1 MNGRVAVWHEGCA
14 KSGTVR
20 IDVKRPNTPIQ
31 IICGALAASALLL
44 TASCELT
51 PSGAAKSKAKQN
63 NPLQL
68 DRIYHTAGSIL
79 PHRIHVADALT
90 GLPLSPTVEI
100 RSIQTLIDN
109 QVSSLNPVLQAA
121 TWPTTATL
129 PDGSAGNHYI
139 AIEFDGDMDP
149 LSVIDPSPSAS
160 FASFLTGS
168 ISLVAVDP
176 QTGLTSQVVG
186 RPFVN
191 GQTAGAGGVMETWV
205 ALDGSGRPVASV
217 LPDSTIP
224 GFGFPGTETLPTI
237 PMFAGASDL
246 VALSTL
252 VFVADTDN
260 DLSTHETF
268 PAGQS
273 IRVQVGLGVKSSG
286 GRYNLDEAVAATT
299 VGADAITPEVM
310 YGESFEDGTANPLI
324 LDSTSVPLN
333 GQIAVVP
340 DTTILVE
347 FTEPVQPHTL
357 GPFSD
362 GGLPGI
368 STAVQVEFGP
378 VGFLTQ
384 VPFTV
389 LPAGPYNLA
398 RFEIFPA
405 FAFPGSDPQG
415 NGGAAVTVT
424 VQAGIIRDLLEDDPG
439 TTELEENV
447 NQVMVAVNFSVGP
460 GPGTVNA
467 PVVPDAIY
475 IGRSGAVKGLSIID
489 LNGFG
494 QGTGDLSTS
503 NWPNNP
509 NLLWQ
514 GNALLPILS
523 TGTSTLDAGGA
534 GVFSLTRD
542 SNLQDIVLGAP
553 LLGSVVDIQVG
564 GALDILINNSPSAC
578 TSQGGNFCVQEG
590 MHATYGNSVGIR
602 PHPNPP
608 RIVFP
613 PSCVVPFIPVQE
625 PTLTGVAQNL
635 LGPGIPFNCNAQG
648 LPSTP
653 TGLLAPSDAMQF
665 YGPTSPP
672 PATIAGCVAQYQ
684 LRQQIGQFVY
694 ILDGDAHEVVVVN
707 SNRATIIERLPLPGT
722 THAKDCLAISPD
734 LSLLAI
740 SNEGADTVSVVDIDP
755 ASSTFHSFIKEISV
769 GNQPRGVAWQPENE
783 DFLVANFGSNSV
795 SVIAADQLAVRK
807 TVTSGI
813 SGPILMSVSTRATW
827 VGGNGLY
834 FGYVVNSS
842 GTVTVF
848 ESGPSEGANAIGFDD
863 MIGQLVATFPNPQ
876 AIIPVTSNIVTGFWI
891 AHQDSLGNGR
901 VSRVALISDPG
912 PQPLEIPAGFFA
924 APGFRDKE
932 WGVTA
937 YVDSS
942 ELSSDQPV
950 DIALDNLVNLGAL
963 GGLSS
968 GYNDIPAAQHSGK
981 TLYRIIQGAPVPVGA
996 PEYLFVA
1003 HPSAG
1008 IVDVI
1013 KMTGLVR
1020 TDVDPCTPGT
1030 QSIVAPG
1037 VSVVADYWRQ

>member
-1 MNGRVAVWHEGCA
+1 MKRQTYRIRTSWVVA
-14 KSGTVR
+14 
-20 IDVKRPNTPIQ
+20 
-31 IICGALAASALLL
+31 AAALLL
-44 TASCELT
+44 TVSCELT
-51 PSGAAKSKAKQN
+51 PSGAAKNKAKQN
-63 NPLQL
+63 DPLHL
-68 DRIYHTAGSIL
+68 DRIYHASGSIL
-79 PHRIHVADALT
+79 PHRIHLVDELS

-100 RSIQTLIDN
+100 RDIQTLIDN
-109 QVSSLNPVLQAA
+109 QVSALNPVLQAA
-121 TWPTTATL
+121 IWPTTATL

-149 LSVIDPSPSAS
+149 LSVIDPSPAAS

-168 ISLVAVDP
+168 ISLVMVDP
-176 QTGLTSQVVG
+176 ATGLTAQLIG

-191 GQTAGAGGVMETWV
+191 GQTAGSAGALETWITV
-205 ALDGSGRPVASV
+205 DGNGQPVASIQS
-217 LPDSTIP
+217 DSTLP
-224 GFGFPGTETLPTI
+224 GYGFPGTETLPGT
-237 PMFAGASDL
+237 PVFAGASDL
-246 VALSTL
+246 VSLNTL
-252 VFVADTDN
+252 VFIADTDN

-268 PAGQS
+268 PAGLG

-286 GRYNLDEAVAATT
+286 GKFNLDEAVAATT
-299 VGADAITPEVM
+299 VGVDAITPEVM
-310 YGESFEDGTANPLI
+310 YGESFEDGTLNPLI
-324 LDSTSVPLN
+324 LDTASVPLN
-333 GQIAVVP
+333 GQIAVQP
-340 DTTILVE
+340 DTTIKIE
-347 FTEPVQPHTL
+347 FTEPVQPFTL
-357 GPFSD
+357 GSISD
-362 GGLPGI
+362 GGPPGI
-368 STAVQVEFGP
+368 STAVQLEFGP

-389 LPAGPYNLA
+389 LPAGPFNLA
-398 RFEIFPA
+398 RYELFPA

-415 NGGAAVTVT
+415 NGGADVTVT
-424 VQAGIIRDLLEDDPG
+424 VQAGIIKDLLEDDPG
-439 TTELEENV
+439 TTGLEENV
-447 NQVMVAVNFSVGP
+447 NQAQVAVNFQVGP

-475 IGRSGAVKGLSIID
+475 LGRSGAVKGLSIID

-494 QGTGDLSTS
+494 QGTGNPATS

-523 TGTSTLDAGGA
+523 VGTSTLDGGGE
-534 GVFSLTRD
+534 GVFTLVKD
-542 SNLQDIVLGAP
+542 SNLQDIVLGSP

-564 GALDILINNSPSAC
+564 APLDILINNSPSAC
-578 TSQGGNFCVQEG
+578 SAQGGNFCVQEG
-590 MHATYGNSVGIR
+590 MHSTFGNTVTDR

-608 RIVFP
+608 RSVFP
-613 PSCVVPFIPVQE
+613 PSCVVPYMPIQE
-625 PTLTGVAQNL
+625 PTLVGVAPNL
-635 LGPGIPFNCNAQG
+635 LGPGVPYRCNAQG
-648 LPSTP
+648 LPVTP
-653 TGLLAPSDAMQF
+653 TGLLASFDAQAF
-665 YGPTSPP
+665 FGPTSPP
-672 PATIAGCVAQYQ
+672 PATVALCATPFQI
-684 LRQQIGQFVY
+684 RQQIGQFVY

-707 SNRATIIERLPLPGT
+707 SNRATVIDRLGLPGT
-722 THAKDCLAISPD
+722 THSKDCLAISPD
-734 LSLLAI
+734 LSMLAI
-740 SNEGADTVSVVDIDP
+740 SNEGADSVSVLDIDP
-755 ASSTFHSFIKEISV
+755 ASSTFHTFIKEISV
-769 GNQPRGVAWQPENE
+769 GNQPKGVAWQPENE
-783 DFLVANFGSNSV
+783 DFLVANYGSNSV
-795 SVIAADQLAVRK
+795 SVIAADQLAVRR

-813 SGPILMSVSTRATW
+813 SGPILVSMSTRATW

-863 MIGQLVATFPNPQ
+863 MIGSLVDTFPNPQ

-891 AHQDSLGNGR
+891 AHQDSLGYGR

-912 PQPLEIPAGFFA
+912 IQPLEIPAGFFA

-932 WGVTA
+932 WGVTS
-937 YVDSS
+937 YIDSS

-950 DIALDNLVNLGAL
+950 DLALDNLVNIGSV
-963 GGLSS
+963 GGLASA
-968 GYNDIPAAQHSGK
+968 YNDIPGAQHSGK
-981 TLYRIIQGAPVPVGA
+981 TLYRVIQGAPVPVSA
-996 PEYLFVA
+996 PEYLFIA

-1020 TDVDPCTPGT
+1020 VDVDPCTPGT